1 MDFFLGVLILAV
13 GLILSIA
20 LHELGHLIPAKLFKV
35 KVSQY
40 FVGFGKTLWSTTRRG
55 TEYGVKMLPLGGYVR
70 MIGMFPPGKSGED
83 SHAEQSED
91 ARQEERARR
100 TGLRGMAATIV
111 DDTRAA
117 SGSDIEEE
125 IHPGDGTKPFYQLT
139 MPRKLAV
146 MFGGPVVNLIISTV
160 LFAIILTGFGTAVPS
175 NQLASITPCV
185 TSSATQPDCSPQDE
199 PSPAA
204 AAGLEPGDRIVS
216 WDGTPVSDW
225 EDLTADIAETGTE
238 TVEVVYERDGQQHTT
253 TITPQLV
260 PRPTVED
267 GQYVLGDDGEP
278 VLTKQ
283 PFVGVGASYQLYRQP
298 LSDVPGYV
306 GHVFTATVHM
316 VLTLPQRLVDIA
328 QSTFGGQERDPGVMG
343 VIGVS
348 RVAGQI
354 ASIDEGGY
362 GMTERAADL
371 MSLVASLNMA
381 LFVFNMIPL
390 LPLDGGHIAGA
401 LYEGSRRRLAQLLQR
416 GDPGPVD
423 TAKLMPLTYVVF
435 IVLAGMSLMLA
446 FADIVNPIK
455 LG

>member
-55 TEYGVKMLPLGGYVR
+55 TEYGIKMLPLGGYVR
-70 MIGMFPPGKSGED
+70 MIGMFPPGKSGD
-83 SHAEQSED
+83 GAHAEQSED

-100 TGLRGMAATIV
+100 TGVRGMVATIV

-117 SGSDIEEE
+117 SSADIDEE
-125 IHPGDGTKPFYQLT
+125 IRPGDGTKAFYELT

-160 LFAIILTGFGTAVPS
+160 LFGIILTGFGQPMPS
-175 NQLASITPCV
+175 NTLGSITPCV
-185 TSSATQPDCSPQDE
+185 TSSVTAPECGPQDE

-204 AAGLEPGDRIVS
+204 AAGLQAGDRIVS
-216 WDGTPVSDW
+216 WAGMPVSDW
-225 EDLTADIAETGTE
+225 DDLTSAIEKTGTE
-238 TVEVVYERDGQQHTT
+238 TVQVAIERDGQRQTLT
-253 TITPQLV
+253 VTPEMV
-260 PRPTVED
+260 PRPVVRD
-267 GQYVLGDDGEP
+267 GQYVRQDGEP

-283 PFVGVGASYQLYRQP
+283 PFVGVGASLELYPQP
-298 LSDVPGYV
+298 LSEVPGYV

-354 ASIDEGGY
+354 ASVDRADY
-362 GMTERAADL
+362 GLQERIADL
-371 MSLVASLNMA
+371 MSLLASLNMA
-381 LFVFNMIPL
+381 LFVFNMVPL

-401 LYEGSRRRLAQLLQR
+401 LYEGGRRRLAALR
-416 GDPGPVD
+416 RRTDPGPVD

-435 IVLAGMSLMLA
+435 VVLAGMSLMLA